1 MYIKLTGMFSTLVTG
16 SIFSTLPNPTSGI
29 HNEQLTWTQFLP
41 LLINARIQ
49 HVNIEYDANNNNS
62 NNNNINN
69 NDNDDDNGNNNN
81 IINNIQHKGLIKGMD
96 TIVKNKSSLFRY
108 SVVFIKSLIF

>member
-1 MYIKLTGMFSTLVTG
+1 MFSTLVTG

-49 HVNIEYDANNNNS
+49 HVNIEYDANNNNINIII

-69 NDNDDDNGNNNN
+69 NDDDNDNNNN

-96 TIVKNKSSLFRY
+96 T
-108 SVVFIKSLIF
+108 

>member
-1 MYIKLTGMFSTLVTG
+1 MFSTLVTG

-49 HVNIEYDANNNNS
+49 HVNIEYDANNNNIIII
-62 NNNNINN
+62 NNNINN
-69 NDNDDDNGNNNN
+69 NDDDNDNNNNN
-81 IINNIQHKGLIKGMD
+81 IVNNIQHKGLIKGMD

-108 SVVFIKSLIF
+108 SVVSIKSLIF